1 MKGERAMETE
11 QIDRHF
17 LGRRIKSRRIDQN
30 LSQEALAK
38 KAGFARST
46 LSKIETGNLSPTFE
60 ILLKLARGLGTDLA
74 ELLQTGGPSTLTGRM
89 IVTRGTPGTAVTDAN
104 SALSPLAP
112 QLRGRRFQSY
122 IAEFTCTDIADFGPW
137 NSHATEDFLFVL
149 SGDLVFVSEGYEPTV
164 LAPGDSVHF
173 DGVMK
178 HACLARPGGT
188 CRCLYVYA
196 DKAG

>member
-1 MKGERAMETE
+1 METE
-11 QIDRHF
+11 QIDRQF
-17 LGRRIKSRRIDQN
+17 LGRRIKSRRIGQN
-30 LSQEALAK
+30 LSQETLAE

-74 ELLQTGGPSTLTGRM
+74 ELLQTGGPSALTGRM
-89 IVTRGTPGTAVTDAN
+89 IVTRGTPDTTITDAN

-122 IAEFTCTDIADFGPW
+122 ITEFTCTDIAEFGPW

-149 SGDLVFVSEGYEPTV
+149 TGDLVFVSEGYEPTV

-173 DGVMK
+173 DGAMK

-188 CRCLYVYA
+188 SRCLYVYA